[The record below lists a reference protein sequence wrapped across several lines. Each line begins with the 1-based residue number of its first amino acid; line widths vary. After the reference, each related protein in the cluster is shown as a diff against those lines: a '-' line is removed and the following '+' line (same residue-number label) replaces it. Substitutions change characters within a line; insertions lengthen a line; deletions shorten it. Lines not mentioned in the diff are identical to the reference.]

1 MPDVG
6 IPGATE
12 PEVEQMHPEPTT
24 VADAR
29 AGNKEAVAF
38 LEEEECYAAA
48 GEFVAVIHAEFKVV
62 MPSSLAMRMRA
73 LVPAETNSAICPS
86 VKAVSCF
93 DMTVPF
99 CFVCG
104 LCLAERKA
112 F

>member
-48 GEFVAVIHAEFKVV
+48 GEFVAVIHAEFNQLLIGDEDEGFG
-62 MPSSLAMRMRA
+62 SGRNEFRHL
-73 LVPAETNSAICPS
+73 S
-86 VKAVSCF
+86 VGQGCF
-93 DMTVPF
+93 MF
-99 CFVCG
+99 
-104 LCLAERKA
+104 
-112 F
+112 